1 MSLLRTALMEGSTQ
15 VGLCVMYPSP
25 GVVERIGQ
33 DWDFIWIDGQHGE
46 MGYHDL
52 LALVRACDFV
62 RRPSLV
68 RVPWHETGP
77 IGQALDMGATGVIV
91 PCVDTAEQAQAAV
104 RAARFP
110 PLGGRSYG
118 GRRPIDLRGRGYA
131 ATANEDTLLIVQI
144 ESPEAVR
151 NADAIAAVPGVD
163 ALFLGPDDLF
173 LRLGHNVE
181 TAPRN
186 RGTMGADLDA
196 VVRACRAHGKF
207 GMTVG
212 VGAAMF
218 TLMRDAGFQLIV
230 AGSDVAF
237 LGNGSRQSAAE
248 ARALL
253 AGSAKPAAAPA
264 AQPPTPY

>member
-1 MSLLRTALMEGSTQ
+1 
-15 VGLCVMYPSP
+15 
-25 GVVERIGQ
+25 
-33 DWDFIWIDGQHGE
+33 
-46 MGYHDL
+46 
-52 LALVRACDFV
+52 
-62 RRPSLV
+62 
-68 RVPWHETGP
+68 
-77 IGQALDMGATGVIV
+77 
-91 PCVDTAEQAQAAV
+91 
-104 RAARFP
+104 
-110 PLGGRSYG
+110 
-118 GRRPIDLRGRGYA
+118 
-131 ATANEDTLLIVQI
+131 
-144 ESPEAVR
+144 
-151 NADAIAAVPGVD
+151 
-163 ALFLGPDDLF
+163 
-173 LRLGHNVE
+173 
-181 TAPRN
+181 
-186 RGTMGADLDA
+186 MGADLDA